1 MKFQPR
7 QQRPGG
13 ELLRLNVTMARR
25 SGNLSALVQFFSTGP
40 DRPVSGDAGA
50 VDALYRRHRLRVM
63 IAITLGYGLIY
74 TCRLALGVVKKP
86 LIDAGIFGP
95 AELGLIGSALFYTY
109 AIGKLTNG
117 FLADHANIKK
127 FLAIGFLLTAL
138 CNIGMGFS
146 AVLWASV
153 LLWGLN
159 GWFQSFGAP
168 AGVVAMTAW
177 FSNRERG
184 RCYGI
189 WSTAHSIGEGL
200 TFLVVGAIVAAL
212 GWRWGFWIPGVIGV
226 ATAALAYRLLQ
237 DRPRT
242 LGLPAVAD
250 WRNDHYA
257 PSSTQNLSVFAT
269 QLTIL
274 KIPAIWVLALSSA
287 MIYVTRYAINSW
299 GVLYLQEAR
308 AYSLPMAGTLLMI
321 STLAGIVGAVAYGFI
336 SDKVFGARRPPAN
349 LLFAIFEL
357 VGLVLIFFGP
367 ANTAVLTLG
376 MVLFGVGLTGLVTA
390 LGGLFAV
397 DICPKRVAGAAMG
410 LIGIFSYI
418 GAAVQENI
426 SGHLIEQGMTVVDGV
441 RTYDF
446 STVIWF
452 WLGASIVS
460 MLLAASLWRV
470 KLRD

>member
-1 MKFQPR
+1 MNALLQYFATGRDQP
-7 QQRPGG
+7 QLTDTATIDQ
-13 ELLRLNVTMARR
+13 
-25 SGNLSALVQFFSTGP
+25 
-40 DRPVSGDAGA
+40 
-50 VDALYRRHRLRVM
+50 LYRRHRLRVM
-63 IAITLGYGLIY
+63 LAITLGYGVIY

-86 LIDAGIFGP
+86 LIDQGIFGP
-95 AELGLIGSALFYTY
+95 AELGVIGSALFYTY

-117 FLADHANIKK
+117 FLADHANMKK
-127 FLAIGFLLTAL
+127 FLAAGFLLSAL
-138 CNIGMGFS
+138 CNVGMGFS
-146 AVLWASV
+146 TVVWMSA

-159 GWFQSFGAP
+159 GWFQSLGAP
-168 AGVVAMTAW
+168 GGVVAMTAW

-184 RCYGI
+184 RYYGI

-200 TFLVVGAIVAAL
+200 TFIGVGTVVAVL
-212 GWRWGFWIPGVIGV
+212 GWHWGFWVPALAGI
-226 ATAALAYRLLQ
+226 ATAAMAFAWVQ

-242 LGLPAVAD
+242 LGLPTVAD
-250 WRNDHYA
+250 WRNDHY
-257 PSSTQNLSVFAT
+257 SGSTHTGVDVFRT
-269 QLTIL
+269 QLSIL

-287 MIYVTRYAINSW
+287 TIYVTRYAINSW

-308 AYSLPMAGTLLMI
+308 GYSLPLAGTLLMI
-321 STLAGIVGAVAYGFI
+321 STIAGMAGAVAYGFI
-336 SDKVFGARRPPAN
+336 SDKLFNARRPPVN

-357 VGLVLIFFGP
+357 AGLLLIFFGAATLP
-367 ANTAVLTLG
+367 VLVAG
-376 MVLFGVGLTGLVTA
+376 MILFGVGLTGLVTS

-418 GAAVQENI
+418 GAAIQENV
-426 SGHLIEQGMTVVDGV
+426 SGHLIERGMTLVDGV

-446 STVIWF
+446 SSVIWF
-452 WLGASIVS
+452 WIGSSFVS

>member
-1 MKFQPR
+1 M
-7 QQRPGG
+7 
-13 ELLRLNVTMARR
+13 
-25 SGNLSALVQFFSTGP
+25 SALLKFFATGP
-40 DRPVSGDAGA
+40 DRPVISDRGT

-63 IAITLGYGLIY
+63 IAITLGYGVIY

-86 LIDAGIFGP
+86 LIDSGIFEP

-117 FLADHANIKK
+117 FLADHVNIKK
-127 FLAIGFLLTAL
+127 FLALGFLLTAL

-146 AVLWASV
+146 TMLALSV
-153 LLWGLN
+153 ALWGLN

-184 RCYGI
+184 RYYGI

-200 TFLVVGAIVAAL
+200 TFLVVGSIVAAL
-212 GWRWGFWIPGVIGV
+212 GWRFGFWIPGLIGI
-226 ATAALAYRLLQ
+226 AIAAFVYRFVQ
-237 DRPRT
+237 DRPGT
-242 LGLPAVAD
+242 LGLPTVAD

-257 PSSTQNLSVFAT
+257 QSSPQSSSTFTT
-269 QLTIL
+269 QLSIL

-287 MIYVTRYAINSW
+287 TIYVTRYAINSW
-299 GVLYLQEAR
+299 GILYLQEAR
-308 AYSLPMAGTLLMI
+308 SYSLPLAGTLLMI
-321 STLAGIVGAVAYGFI
+321 STLAGMFGAIAYGFI
-336 SDKVFGARRPPAN
+336 SDKLFGARRPPVN
-349 LLFAIFEL
+349 LLFALIEL
-357 VGLVLIFFGP
+357 IGLVLIFFGP
-367 ANTAVLTLG
+367 ANTTVLTIG
-376 MVLFGVGLTGLVTA
+376 MVLFGAGLTGLVTS

-418 GAAVQENI
+418 GAAIQENV
-426 SGHLIEQGMTVVDGV
+426 SGALIQSGMVIADGV

-446 STVIWF
+446 DAAIWF
-452 WLGASIVS
+452 WLGSSILS

-470 KLRD
+470 RLRD

>member
-1 MKFQPR
+1 MR
-7 QQRPGG
+7 REYDCNASNASGPG
-13 ELLRLNVTMARR
+13 
-25 SGNLSALVQFFSTGP
+25 LSTLVRFFATGP
-40 DRPVSGDAGA
+40 DRPAISDSGLI
-50 VDALYRRHRLRVM
+50 DALYRRHRLRVM

-95 AELGLIGSALFYTY
+95 AELGLIGSALFYSY
-109 AIGKLTNG
+109 AFGKLTNG
-117 FLADHANIKK
+117 FLADHANIRK
-127 FLAIGFLLTAL
+127 FLALGFALTAL

-146 AVLWASV
+146 TVLWSSV
-153 LLWGLN
+153 ALWGLN

-168 AGVVAMTAW
+168 GGVVAMTAW

-184 RCYGI
+184 RFYGI

-200 TFLVVGAIVAAL
+200 TFLIVGTIVAVL
-212 GWRWGFWIPGVIGV
+212 GWRWGFWIPGLVGI

-257 PSSTQNLSVFAT
+257 PSSTQHLSVFAT
-269 QLTIL
+269 QLSIL

-321 STLAGIVGAVAYGFI
+321 STLAGMIGAVAYGFI

-349 LLFAIFEL
+349 LLFAIVEL
-357 VGLVLIFFGP
+357 IGLLLIFWGP
-367 ANTAVLTLG
+367 ANTAVLILG
-376 MVLFGVGLTGLVTA
+376 MILFGAGLTGLVTS

-410 LIGIFSYI
+410 LIGVFSYI

-426 SGHLIEQGMTVVDGV
+426 SGHLIERGMSVVNGV

-446 STVIWF
+446 DTVIWF
-452 WLGASIVS
+452 WLGASFVS

-470 KLRD
+470 RLRD